1 MAHLAGKQLMALLR
15 LFPSG
20 HIDKNAEHDPA
31 DNAGVVALT
40 ARGYPSH
47 VVPKHDAKVDFVR
60 FKNRPRG
67 SKSRPHAVPVG
78 RMNTC
83 GEIFEYYGG
92 ASWYSPQIECAV
104 IHSQLISIDVPG
116 PKSDPCCFYREM
128 KVLGRQLDSLT
139 MHGLTLCEGGGRF
152 GIGAK

>member
-78 RMNTC
+78 RM
-83 GEIFEYYGG
+83 EYVRRDLRILR
-92 ASWYSPQIECAV
+92 WRF
-104 IHSQLISIDVPG
+104 L
-116 PKSDPCCFYREM
+116 
-128 KVLGRQLDSLT
+128 VLPTDRMRG
-139 MHGLTLCEGGGRF
+139 HP
-152 GIGAK
+152 